1 MEKIG
6 IAQLSYFVR
15 FFGGLVAIIIGIIRS
30 GKISVL
36 RDLQKVFRLLT
47 LVKPL
52 FSNFGQVWDEF
63 RDLDESER
71 DELET
76 VLAIELDLEFG
87 TVEEKEI
94 VQKGLMTALTMLQF
108 ISEFKKD

>member
-1 MEKIG
+1 MEKMG

-15 FFGGLVAIIIGIIRS
+15 FFGGLIAIVVGIIKA
-30 GKISVL
+30 GKISL
-36 RDLQKVFRLLT
+36 LKDIQKLFRLLT
-47 LVKPL
+47 LIRPL

-63 RDLDESER
+63 RDLDESEK

-76 VLAIELDLEFG
+76 ILAIELDLEFG

-94 VQKGLMTALTMLQF
+94 VQKGLMCALTMLQF
-108 ISEFKKD
+108 ISEFKKA